1 MAAGRTRDL
10 SLPASAVLAAA
21 LPILFL
27 HVDYQPGFTIHTG
40 TASEHLV
47 LSDLALLAVGI
58 TALVAGLRRGF
69 APLRAGWP
77 VWIAGGIF
85 LADVLAGSV
94 YPKLWASGYEAST
107 HAVTALKFAEYALL
121 ALSVPLLVRTRRD
134 AQWVVG
140 SLIAWSVVATVT
152 GIAQIFGADIL
163 EAWAAGRR
171 QPSFLGHHD
180 FAALSGAALA
190 ICLVGIA
197 LRPVWRPR
205 LALLAVAGVSGVVGI
220 VISAS
225 TADAAGLAIAAAAVL
240 LAARLRH
247 WLDRR
252 RALAIVGITAV
263 VLGGV
268 FVMRAGEINQF
279 LRFVGIGQ
287 AKRQNGVESY
297 VQRTM
302 LVYIGWRIFEDNPI
316 GGAGWQASTR
326 AARLRAVCAGRTP
339 GVPRDASAR
348 LPVAAAPLGRP
359 ERVRPGHVRSGNRRP
374 AHVPRPARDRPRHGG
389 PRRPPRSPAVA
400 VTALVSL
407 VWLVLVMGV
416 LSALGLVAG
425 IPSDALLWL
434 ALGFC
439 VVAAG
444 GKELVRARDL
454 GHPRSRSGPGSSTGI
469 RRRARSRT
477 RRASTWRSG
486 CRRRRNARRRTSAA
500 TASSTS
506 AAAGSRT
513 TRTSPPTR
521 ASTSVSTRSRTRSP
535 TYTGRSRPSPSTTR
549 PSTSCSA
556 PRCSS
561 TRTTRPGG
569 RELHRVDGARR
580 TACSPRPTACRSTT
594 PRPSTTGA
602 GRTPVSSSSSPA
614 TATGRRSRDARRRHR
629 HGLRRNAGRSTSTS
643 LFRRA
648 HLDAGRQRAGLRR

>member
-1 MAAGRTRDL
+1 
-10 SLPASAVLAAA
+10 VLAAA

-27 HVDYQPGFTIHTG
+27 HVDYQPGFTVHTG
-40 TASEHLV
+40 TTSEHVV
-47 LSDLALLAVGI
+47 LSDLVLLAVGLA
-58 TALVAGLRRGF
+58 ALVAGIRRGF

-77 VWIAGGIF
+77 IWIAGGIF
-85 LADVLAGSV
+85 LLDVLAGSV

-140 SLIAWSVVATVT
+140 SLIVWSVAATVA
-152 GIAQIFGADIL
+152 GLAQIFGADIL

-205 LALLAVAGVSGVVGI
+205 TAVLAVAGASGVVGI

-225 TADAAGLAIAAAAVL
+225 TADAAGLAIAAAALL

-247 WLDRR
+247 WLDGR
-252 RALAIVGITAV
+252 RALAIVGITVV

-316 GGAGWQASTR
+316 GGAGWQASTEHRVYAPYLPAAHREFPGTPALAFPSPQHPWGVQNAFVQAMSDLGIVGLLTFLGLLATGLWVAAR
-326 AARLRAVCAGRTP
+326 AALRAP
-339 GVPRDASAR
+339 
-348 LPVAAAPLGRP
+348 
-359 ERVRPGHVRSGNRRP
+359 
-374 AHVPRPARDRPRHGG
+374 
-389 PRRPPRSPAVA
+389 PAVA
-400 VTALVSL
+400 VTALVSM

-434 ALGFC
+434 ALGFT

-444 GKELVRARDL
+444 GRELVRARD
-454 GHPRSRSGPGSSTGI
+454 
-469 RRRARSRT
+469 
-477 RRASTWRSG
+477 
-486 CRRRRNARRRTSAA
+486 
-500 TASSTS
+500 
-506 AAAGSRT
+506 
-513 TRTSPPTR
+513 
-521 ASTSVSTRSRTRSP
+521 
-535 TYTGRSRPSPSTTR
+535 
-549 PSTSCSA
+549 
-556 PRCSS
+556 
-561 TRTTRPGG
+561 
-569 RELHRVDGARR
+569 
-580 TACSPRPTACRSTT
+580 
-594 PRPSTTGA
+594 
-602 GRTPVSSSSSPA
+602 
-614 TATGRRSRDARRRHR
+614 
-629 HGLRRNAGRSTSTS
+629 
-643 LFRRA
+643 
-648 HLDAGRQRAGLRR
+648 